1 MKKSFN
7 SIWQKL
13 LNNCISPTCYLII
26 LSLLIALSL
35 MGCGKS
41 ILDQTTATLN
51 RSLPDETSYNVSI
64 YVYKENLLDYVLTAD
79 KIERYY
85 SLRKLDAWKV
95 KIIAYD
101 ANKQV
106 KSTIVADTTY
116 VDEARNFVSA
126 HGNVVFDTPNGII
139 KSRIVNWDR
148 NFDEIY
154 VPEKVTL
161 IRDGN
166 TLYGDNLRTDSNI
179 SFVEMSTVSAVGTVK
194 DNELDW

>member
-1 MKKSFN
+1 
-7 SIWQKL
+7 
-13 LNNCISPTCYLII
+13 
-26 LSLLIALSL
+26 